1 MSKSPI
7 IFPIVIYTGSKKWKS
22 VRENLKYVK
31 IKRLGMQFSYN
42 VIDLNQYSINELF
55 QKESLIFILM
65 CLKKLNKS
73 KGKLYLKFLMS
84 KVSDSKKVNI
94 LQKIYDY
101 FYKINP

>member
-1 MSKSPI
+1 
-7 IFPIVIYTGSKKWKS
+7 
-22 VRENLKYVK
+22 
-31 IKRLGMQFSYN
+31 MQFSYN